1 MTVGTSPLATSV
13 RVVAVGD
20 RDALIRGRPIDFRH
34 EGLAV
39 VNRATGLGALLALG
53 RHPRAIA
60 LVPTDMED
68 LPLLEFVDVL
78 RSVAHVPVI
87 AGVAEGCPTQTV
99 SELFDH
105 GISSVVKL
113 PVTPAQLVE
122 ATHSAQVLEPVNPLV
137 LKIGNL
143 TLDDSGY
150 LVTWHGQPVA
160 ITPRSY
166 TLLRYMMA
174 AHPRVLTMRELIHE
188 FEDPSS
194 EPGVRTRVT
203 IGQLRA
209 AFKEA
214 VPHESTPIETVHR
227 VGYRLCP

>member
-1 MTVGTSPLATSV
+1 MSVSTPPLATSV

-20 RDALIRGRPIDFRH
+20 RHSLVRGRPIDFRH
-34 EGLAV
+34 EGLAI
-39 VNRATGLGALLALG
+39 VNRATGLSALLELG
-53 RHPRAIA
+53 RHPKAIA
-60 LVPTDMED
+60 LVPTDMND

-87 AGVAEGCPTQTV
+87 AGVADGCPTQTI

-113 PVTPAQLVE
+113 PATPAQLVE
-122 ATHSAQVLEPVNPLV
+122 ATHSAQVLEPENPLF
-137 LKIGNL
+137 LEIGNL
-143 TLDDSGY
+143 TLDDSHY
-150 LVTWHGQPVA
+150 RVTWHGQPVV

-166 TLLRYMMA
+166 QLLRYMMA
-174 AHPRVLTMRELIHE
+174 AHPRVLPMRELIHE

-194 EPGVRTRVT
+194 EPGVRTRFA
-203 IGQLRA
+203 IGRLRA

-214 VPHESTPIETVHR
+214 MPRHTTPIETVHK
-227 VGYRLCP
+227 VGYRLRP